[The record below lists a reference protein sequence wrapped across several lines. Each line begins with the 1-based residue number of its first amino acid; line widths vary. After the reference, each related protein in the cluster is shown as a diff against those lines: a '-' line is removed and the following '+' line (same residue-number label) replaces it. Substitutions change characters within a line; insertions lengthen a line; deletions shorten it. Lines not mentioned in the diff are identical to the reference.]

1 MRVTFLS
8 EMNFKR
14 IPMYNIQKYLMTQYI
29 NIDISVIYQSRLQP
43 VLASPSRVPLSVHL
57 SPCRCVCVPQ
67 SVAGL
72 EMCRTART
80 ARTVRTAGTARTWSS
95 HIGESY

>member
-1 MRVTFLS
+1 
-8 EMNFKR
+8 
-14 IPMYNIQKYLMTQYI
+14 MTQYI

-43 VLASPSRVPLSVHL
+43 CAGQSEPCLPVCTSVPLSVHL
-57 SPCRCVCVPQ
+57 SPCRCVCLPQ